1 MNCKYEFQF
10 GQMEMTE
17 TYAVFTANEGTHID
31 TDEVNEVLVVLKEN
45 YGENKF
51 GFIADRINSYS
62 VSPLA
67 VRDLFS
73 HENLVAGA
81 IVSKTKRGKLNSEF
95 ELTFIKEAQ
104 TQHFMDVESA
114 IAWVGEVVGGNFK

>member
-1 MNCKYEFQF
+1 MNCKYKFQF

-17 TYAVFTANEGTHID
+17 TYAVFTANEGVHID
-31 TDEVNEVLVVLKEN
+31 NVEMKEILIVLKEN

-51 GFIADRINSYS
+51 GFIANRINSYS
-62 VSPLA
+62 VNPVA
-67 VRDLFS
+67 VRDLFL

-95 ELTFIKEAQ
+95 ERTIIKEAH

-114 IAWVGEVVGGNFK
+114 IAWVEEVVSGNFI